1 MVGYRIVVDAAVE
14 YILGLRKMAKAKDAV
29 WEAYR
34 DLDVRCV
41 PGCGSGL
48 KILLLNTPC
57 WGFGDI
63 IFGMKIARYLRKW
76 YGAKVTIATT
86 HFDKFVE
93 LGESPSNLVRLLGK
107 SKYVECRR
115 FAKLRFES
123 SIPVQ
128 DLIFVAPVQASYDG
142 SIPDVKK
149 LIGYATIFNTY
160 FFSEYNDSSWK
171 ALDFPTGIGGKN
183 LGILISK
190 PEDIPKGRVK
200 GLSRPYA
207 MAYLA
212 DFESVP
218 GAEKCFMSF
227 LTMVAAKYKSRH
239 TKFDVVVPPWV
250 TRNIG
255 EFEDEIEDVITVN
268 YPTIKIVTKVKGKVV
283 KKTLFEGDGGN
294 VLTIRGDIL
303 PCSNKTMLQLMVHSV
318 DDILLT
324 GDQSI
329 SDALSCCPSKNIFY
343 QIAEWKE
350 SFGKQLAE
358 QLPNKFLLKKKTAC
372 GSLEAIGY
380 KSAYGNFLKKW
391 NFSVIGKPRLDAVIL
406 AAEARKA
413 SVLVREFEAVIG
425 KSRTLG
431 SLKDA
436 VDAF

>member
-1 MVGYRIVVDAAVE
+1 MVSYRSVIDRAVE
-14 YILGLRKMAKAKDAV
+14 YILELRKIDKAKNAV

-34 DLDVRCV
+34 ELDVRCG
-41 PGCGSGL
+41 PRCGEGL

-63 IFGMKIARYLRKW
+63 IFGMKIATYLRKW

-86 HFDKFVE
+86 HFDKFVD
-93 LGESPSNLVRLLGK
+93 LGEPRENLVRLSGK
-107 SKYVECRR
+107 SNFVECRR
-115 FAKLRFES
+115 FAKLRLGRD
-123 SIPVQ
+123 IPVQ

-149 LIGYATIFNTY
+149 LVGYATIFNTF

-183 LGILISK
+183 LGILLSK

-200 GLSRPYA
+200 GLSRAYA

-227 LTMVAAKYKSRH
+227 LTMVAKKYKSRH
-239 TKFDVVVPPWV
+239 AKFDVVVPPWV

-255 EFEDEIEDVITVN
+255 EFEDEIEDVITED
-268 YPTIKIVTKVKGKVV
+268 YPTVEIMTKVNGKVV
-283 KKTLFEGDGGN
+283 KKRLFKGEGN
-294 VLTIRGDIL
+294 KVLTIRGDVL
-303 PCSNKTMLQLMVHSV
+303 PCSNRTMLQLMVHSV

-329 SDALSCCPSKNIFY
+329 SDVLSCCPNKNIFY

-350 SFGKQLAE
+350 GFGKQLAKH
-358 QLPNKFLLKKKTAC
+358 LPNKFLLKKKTAC
-372 GSLEAIGY
+372 GSLQAIRY
-380 KSAYGNFLKKW
+380 KSSYGKFLKKW

-406 AAEARKA
+406 AAKARKDSA
-413 SVLVREFEAVIG
+413 LVREFERVVG

-436 VDAF
+436 VDLL